1 MNVELISIGDE
12 LLIGQT
18 INTNASWI
26 GSELA
31 LRGAKV
37 SHCAVIEDKKE
48 AIINALDNAL
58 KRADAVIITGGLG
71 PTKDDI
77 TKYTLTEYF
86 NTELVINEEVLSHV
100 KRFFERRGREML
112 DVNIQQ
118 AALPKSA
125 KILKNDVGTASG
137 MLFEIDNKT
146 IISLPGVPYEMKHI
160 LTTSGFDFLVNKYSV
175 SNLFHRTIHFQGIGE
190 SYLAE
195 AISEIEI
202 KLEENEIKLA
212 YLPSPGLVRLRF
224 TSTPIEEKKQLI
236 DSTIRKISELLPQH
250 IFGEG
255 EITLNQII
263 GDILIAQK
271 ATVGTVESCTGG
283 EISKEIV
290 KIPGSSAYYNGS
302 LISYSNELK
311 INLVGVNASSI
322 QNFGAVSEQVVTE
335 MATNGRKILNVDYCI
350 ATSGVAGPTGG
361 SDEKPVGTVW
371 ICVAGPDAVYAKKF
385 NFGDDRARN
394 IKITGLTGLNMLRR
408 MLLKINKEKS

>member
-37 SHCAVIEDKKE
+37 SHCAVIEDKKD
-48 AIINALDNAL
+48 AIINALDLAL
-58 KRADAVIITGGLG
+58 KRADVVIITGGLG

-86 NTELVINEEVLSHV
+86 NTSLEINQEVLAHV
-100 KRFFERRGREML
+100 KEFFKRRKREML
-112 DVNIQQ
+112 EVNIQQ

-125 KILKNDVGTASG
+125 KILRNDIGTASG

-146 IISLPGVPYEMKHI
+146 VISLPGVPYEMKHI
-160 LTTSGFDFLVNKYSV
+160 LSTSGFDFLINKYKV
-175 SNLFHRTIHFQGIGE
+175 SNLFHRTIHLQGIGE
-190 SYLAE
+190 SYLADE
-195 AISEIEI
+195 ISDIEIE
-202 KLEENEIKLA
+202 LENKGIKLA

-224 TSTPIEEKKQLI
+224 TSEPSSEKKNII
-236 DSTIRKISELLPQH
+236 DNAISKITQLLPKNV
-250 IFGEG
+250 FGEG
-255 EITLNQII
+255 EINLSQVVGEILKNQN
-263 GDILIAQK
+263 

-283 EISKEIV
+283 EISNEFV
-290 KIPGSSAYYNGS
+290 RVSGSSSYYNGS

-311 INLVGVNASSI
+311 INLVGVDATLI
-322 QNFGAVSEQVVTE
+322 EKHGAVSEEVVTQ
-335 MATNGRKILNVDYCI
+335 MAQNGRKLLNVDYCI
-350 ATSGVAGPTGG
+350 STSGVAGPTGG
-361 SDEKPVGTVW
+361 SEEKPVGTVW
-371 ICVAGPDAVYAKKF
+371 ICVASSDGISVKKF

-394 IKITGLTGLNMLRR
+394 IKITALTGLNMLRC
-408 MLLKINKEKS
+408 MLLKINN